1 MLVRMGGKSLLF
13 EYLYAHHWWSSLDL
27 KEFILGAVH
36 DDIITQIVPSV
47 GDAVTD
53 EIGSSPRITAFFLE
67 LVRVASCRGVS
78 LAL

>member
-1 MLVRMGGKSLLF
+1 MT
-13 EYLYAHHWWSSLDL
+13 
-27 KEFILGAVH
+27 
-36 DDIITQIVPSV
+36 ITQIVPSASV
-47 GDAVTD
+47 GDAVTE

>member
-1 MLVRMGGKSLLF
+1 M
-13 EYLYAHHWWSSLDL
+13 E
-27 KEFILGAVH
+27 
-36 DDIITQIVPSV
+36 
-47 GDAVTD
+47 

>member
-1 MLVRMGGKSLLF
+1 MVKSRF
-13 EYLYAHHWWSSLDL
+13 KGISARGS
-27 KEFILGAVH
+27 
-36 DDIITQIVPSV
+36 DDVITQIVPSV
-47 GDAVTD
+47 GDAVTE